1 MHKQS
6 NPIGVFDS
14 GIGGLSVLRHLRQLL
29 PNESFI
35 YFADSAYAPY
45 GDKTEEQ
52 IQERCLKIT
61 QFLVS
66 KNIKAL
72 VVACNTATA
81 AAIKMLRQQFP
92 ELIIIG
98 IEPGLKPAALQSKT
112 KKIGV
117 LATRSTIQSQ
127 KFNQLRDQLE
137 QEMQVQ
143 FFTQACIGL
152 VNLIEQGDMES
163 EDMTQLLHQYVE
175 PLILQGVDAIVLGCT
190 HYPFVLKQ
198 IEQII
203 NNNALNVD
211 VDVDVD
217 VQDQA
222 KENTQHAIQLIDT
235 GLAVAKQLK
244 TQLTQHSLLAETD
257 EMIHKQIQERN
268 QGQISLWNTKQNA
281 NDIFKIEKLIPELA
295 HHFFTTIAL

>member
-6 NPIGVFDS
+6 SPIGVFDS

-35 YFADSAYAPY
+35 YFADSGYAPY
-45 GDKTEEQ
+45 GDKTEDE
-52 IQERCLKIT
+52 IQERSLKIT

-92 ELIIIG
+92 ALIIIG

-127 KFNQLRDQLE
+127 KFNHLRDQLE

-143 FFTQACIGL
+143 FFTQACVGL

-190 HYPFVLKQ
+190 HYPFVSQQ
-198 IEQII
+198 IEHIIKKNQQLKPEQPIQI
-203 NNNALNVD
+203 
-211 VDVDVD
+211 
-217 VQDQA
+217 
-222 KENTQHAIQLIDT
+222 IDT
-235 GLAVAKQLK
+235 GLAVAKQLQA
-244 TQLTQHSLLAETD
+244 QLVQHSLLAQPIKKD
-257 EMIHKQIQERN
+257 EKTYEQN
-268 QGQISLWNTKQNA
+268 QYQISLWNTKKNT
-281 NDIFKIEKLIPELA
+281 NDILNTNKLIPDLENHL
-295 HHFFTTIAL
+295 FTSITL

>member
-1 MHKQS
+1 LHKHS
-6 NPIGVFDS
+6 SPIGVFDS

-35 YFADSAYAPY
+35 YFADSDYAPY
-45 GDKTEEQ
+45 GDKTEEE
-52 IQERCLKIT
+52 IQERSLKIT
-61 QFLVS
+61 QFLIS

-117 LATRSTIQSQ
+117 LATRSTMQSQ

-137 QEMQVQ
+137 QEIQVK
-143 FFTQACIGL
+143 FFTQACVGL
-152 VNLIEQGDMES
+152 VNLIEQGDIES

-175 PLILQGVDAIVLGCT
+175 PLIVQGVDAIVLGCT

-203 NNNALNVD
+203 KIKASN
-211 VDVDVD
+211 
-217 VQDQA
+217 VQDDIQP
-222 KENTQHAIQLIDT
+222 TIQLIDT

-244 TQLTQHSLLAETD
+244 TQLTQNSLLAKKD
-257 EMIHKQIQERN
+257 EINHEKN

-281 NDIFKIEKLIPELA
+281 NDILKINKLIPELDN
-295 HHFFTTIAL
+295 HLFTTIAI

>member
-6 NPIGVFDS
+6 SPIGVFDS

-35 YFADSAYAPY
+35 YFADSGYAPY
-45 GDKTEEQ
+45 GDKTEDE
-52 IQERCLKIT
+52 IQERSLKIA

-92 ELIIIG
+92 ALIIIG

-143 FFTQACIGL
+143 FFTQACVGL
-152 VNLIEQGDMES
+152 VNLIEQGNMES
-163 EDMTQLLHQYVE
+163 EDMTQLLNQFVE

-190 HYPFVLKQ
+190 HYPFVSQQ

-203 NNNALNVD
+203 NNNVSNVH
-211 VDVDVD
+211 VD

-244 TQLTQHSLLAETD
+244 TQLTQHSLLSETD
-257 EMIHKQIQERN
+257 EMIHKQN

-281 NDIFKIEKLIPELA
+281 NDIFKIEKLIPELE
-295 HHFFTTIAL
+295 HHLFTTIAL